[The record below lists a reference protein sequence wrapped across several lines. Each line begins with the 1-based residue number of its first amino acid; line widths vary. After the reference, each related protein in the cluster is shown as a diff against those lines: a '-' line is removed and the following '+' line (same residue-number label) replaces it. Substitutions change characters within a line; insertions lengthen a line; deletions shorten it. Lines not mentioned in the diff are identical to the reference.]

1 LTKFR
6 PAQCALPKFNGVP
19 EKKSA
24 HRRLP
29 IQVPR
34 AWVTS
39 MEFKNYLFYPGS
51 VVKYKGQFYLLWNV
65 NKFGKAQ
72 LIDKNGIKFSGTP
85 MTNRLQW
92 VNQCPVINYANRKF
106 IVDRNNRIFSTA
118 TGNQVYKTNCP
129 ERKKILTAL
138 NDSPLLES
146 KENFYKGFMSL
157 LEFNRCIYDFKIPA
171 IA

>member
-1 LTKFR
+1 M
-6 PAQCALPKFNGVP
+6 ACQIYP
-19 EKKSA
+19 E
-24 HRRLP
+24 RLP
-29 IQVPR
+29 GANSVRTGSRR
-34 AWVTS
+34 ASQYKSQGHGQFS

-72 LIDKNGIKFSGTP
+72 LIDKNGVKFSGTP
-85 MTNRLQW
+85 ATNRLQW
-92 VNQCPVINYANRKF
+92 VDQCPVVEYANRKF
-106 IVDRNNRIFSTA
+106 IVDRHNRIFSTT
-118 TGNQVYKTNCP
+118 TGNQVYKSNCP

-157 LEFNRCIYDFKIPA
+157 LEFNRCVYDYQIPV